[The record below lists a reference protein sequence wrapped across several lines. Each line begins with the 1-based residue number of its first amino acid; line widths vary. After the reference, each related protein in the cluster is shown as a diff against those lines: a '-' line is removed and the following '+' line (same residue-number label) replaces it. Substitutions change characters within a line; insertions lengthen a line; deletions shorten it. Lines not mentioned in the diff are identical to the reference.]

1 MAQVLGLIDVVWKGT
16 KIDVEKGGKVKLGG
30 LMQKPLVVGQQVDY
44 SAEYDMSEITVTTRL
59 RAGDDLLKMFS
70 AGAGELQVQCDT
82 GQTFTWSDAFIA
94 NRPDFTAGEGGKVQI
109 KWNAS
114 APTQLL
120 S

>member
-1 MAQVLGLIDVVWKGT
+1 MAQVLGLVDVIWNGQ
-16 KIDVEKGGKVKLGG
+16 KIDVEKGSKVKLGG
-30 LMQKPLVVGQQVDY
+30 LMQKPLVVGQQVDF

-59 RAGDDLLKMFS
+59 RAGDSLLSIFS
-70 AGAGELQVQCDT
+70 SGAGELQVLCDT
-82 GQTFTWSDAFIA
+82 GQTYAWSDAFIA

-114 APTQLL
+114 APTELL